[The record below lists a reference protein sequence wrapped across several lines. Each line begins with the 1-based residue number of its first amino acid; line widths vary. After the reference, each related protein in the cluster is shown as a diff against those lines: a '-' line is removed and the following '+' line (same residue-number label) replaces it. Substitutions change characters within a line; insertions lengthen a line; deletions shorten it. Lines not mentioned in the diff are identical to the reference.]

1 MAAKV
6 IATTDGGCDPNP
18 GVMGWGVVLRY
29 GEHVKELFGGESY
42 GTNNQAEIIAAIE
55 ALRALKT
62 ACDVEVISDSQY
74 LVNTMSK
81 GWKRSKNLDLWQQLD
96 EAAKPHRV
104 TWTWVRGHNGHTDN
118 ERAHQLAER
127 GIREA
132 RRRDADK

>member
-1 MAAKV
+1 MKKV
-6 IATTDGGCDPNP
+6 IAITDGGADPNP
-18 GVMGWGVVLRY
+18 GSAGWGVVLKY
-29 GEHVKELFGGESY
+29 GEHTKELYGGMEY
-42 GTNNQAEIIAAIE
+42 ATNNQAEIMAAVA
-55 ALRALKT
+55 ALRALKM
-62 ACDVEVISDSQY
+62 ACEVEVISDSQY

-132 RRRDADK
+132 RRKAS